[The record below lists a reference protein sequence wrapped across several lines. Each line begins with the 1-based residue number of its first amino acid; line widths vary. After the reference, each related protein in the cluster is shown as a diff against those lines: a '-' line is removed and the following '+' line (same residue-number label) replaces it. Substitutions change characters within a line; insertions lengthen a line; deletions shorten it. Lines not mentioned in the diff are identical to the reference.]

1 MIINHFMHSIAQN
14 DHKIL
19 MITNN
24 TQQQSS
30 SKQNH
35 HRFDSKLFENPF
47 NFQHNQIST
56 VYIKYYIALSYMLMA
71 YMYTYI

>member
-24 TQQQSS
+24 TQQHSS

-35 HRFDSKLFENPF
+35 HRFDSKTLFENPF

-56 VYIKYYIALSYMLMA
+56 VCISNNIKLPCRTNS
-71 YMYTYI
+71 

>member
-1 MIINHFMHSIAQN
+1 MHSIAQN

-24 TQQQSS
+24 TQKRSSS

-35 HRFDSKLFENPF
+35 HRFDSKLSLKIHSIF
-47 NFQHNQIST
+47 NITKYLLCVYQILNCLVVQT
-56 VYIKYYIALSYMLMA
+56 HGIHVH
-71 YMYTYI
+71 T